1 MFHSASTCPE
11 CRCILATVTTAVT
24 TGMVA
29 VGVNRAGGT
38 SIMARAAIT
47 AHVSIMAHQGWC
59 ITARH
64 VANGVMARVITVCPL
79 HRRQAITNG
88 ITALEAHAGSYRRI
102 NWRNA
107 FTLLRLTGTSKSRSL
122 SRRI

>member
-1 MFHSASTCPE
+1 M
-11 CRCILATVTTAVT
+11 TVAI

-38 SIMARAAIT
+38 SIMARGDIT

-59 ITARH
+59 TTALH
-64 VANGVMARVITVCPL
+64 VANGVMAHVITVCHL
-79 HRRQAITNG
+79 RHLRAIINEN
-88 ITALEAHAGSYRRI
+88 AVLVAHVGSYSRI

-107 FTLLRLTGTSKSRSL
+107 LTLLRLTGTSKSRSL